1 MNINIIVSAVLITST
16 FGVGVASGA
25 ASDGYG
31 QSGGNHFRS
40 PPSFAPSAARESDSS
55 ESTKVA
61 MAPKP
66 SKAASAKSAAND
78 DPNFPPSAKPG
89 ECYTRVVAPTP
100 MRKVT
105 ESVKIKEESVR
116 LIEVPAVL
124 EEVDEKVLVRSASQ
138 RQEVIPATYKEV
150 EENILIAPAYVKR
163 IPVPARYETRTERVM
178 IQPERSYWKKGDG
191 PLAKI
196 DHTTGEIMCYVTDPA
211 VYEEV
216 KHTDLV
222 APATVR
228 EEQVPASYKTVKR
241 TAIDQPASIKTIEIP
256 AEYGVMKVTK
266 VKTEAKVERQVVP
279 AEYRNVVKQVPVG
292 ESKMEWRRV
301 LCETNTNPA
310 LIADMQTAL
319 NKKGYKAGEADGKL
333 NKQTLKSLEE
343 FQIANNLATGGV
355 TYESLNA
362 LGMDI

>member
-1 MNINIIVSAVLITST
+1 MNINKIMSAVLITT
-16 FGVGVASGA
+16 AAGVSVASGA

-31 QSGGNHFRS
+31 QGGGNHFRS
-40 PPSFAPSAARESDSS
+40 PPTLSSAVAEESDSP
-55 ESTKVA
+55 KVA

-66 SKAASAKSAAND
+66 AKTSKATVNE

-100 MRKVT
+100 MRQVT
-105 ESVKIKEESVR
+105 ERVKIKDESVR

-124 EEVDEKVLVRSASQ
+124 EEVDEKVVVRSATQ
-138 RQEVIPATYKEV
+138 RQEVVPATYKEV
-150 EENILIAPAYVKR
+150 EENILIAPAYIKR

-178 IQPERSYWKKGDG
+178 VQPERSYWKKGSG

-228 EEQVPASYKTVKR
+228 EEQVPATYKTVKR
-241 TAIDQPASIKTIEIP
+241 TVIDRPASIKTIDIP
-256 AEYGVMKVTK
+256 AEYGVMKVSK

-279 AEYRNVVKQVPVG
+279 AEYRNVVKQVPNG

-301 LCETNTNPA
+301 LCDTNTDAA

-319 NKKGYKAGEADGKL
+319 NKKGHKAGEADGKL
-333 NKQTLKSLEE
+333 NKQTLKALEE